1 MSRAPRLSLSAAVLP
16 TVAVAVAVTAPL
28 ATAADPVSTT
38 AQTTPTRVGVDA
50 KKQVSF
56 SMTGRDLTVTLRPV
70 DGQENKLVRDL
81 ENTEVV
87 VACQGTS
94 PTKKKLLIA
103 DASTTWAE
111 DALSAKLRLSKD
123 VSVKPKWCVLE
134 RPQGTDL
141 AVTFKLRIVKPAA

>member
-1 MSRAPRLSLSAAVLP
+1 MSRAPRLLLSAAVLSAA
-16 TVAVAVAVTAPL
+16 AVAAPL
-28 ATAADPVSTT
+28 AAAADPAPTT
-38 AQTTPTRVGVDA
+38 PKPATPTRVGLDV

-56 SMTGRDLTVTLRPV
+56 SLTGRDIVVTLRPV

-111 DALSAKLRLSKD
+111 DALSTKLRLSKD
-123 VSVKPKWCVLE
+123 ISVKPKWCVLE